1 MKASHVVLAGACALA
16 AAGCS
21 GMKELQSRAWTVEPE
36 PAAVR
41 HGMDAPSMYLIGRH
55 FHRQG
60 RYELAVT
67 AYRDALAKA
76 QGELA
81 GQVRNAL
88 AVTYAAQGRYDAAV
102 VELKAAV
109 AADPDVAYLQSNLG
123 YAYLLRGDNDEA
135 LQVLEAA
142 ARLHPGH
149 AGTQRNLRA
158 ALARTGRTAEPARPA
173 ALAPAAR
180 IESTSVTHHTG
191 VKRTGADARR
201 ARDPGLITIQAV
213 SPGVYELREPARAA
227 SPAVPVTAPLQ
238 AMPVKPYRLE
248 VSNGNG
254 VGGLAH
260 RVAARLK
267 ALGVS
272 AVRLT
277 NQVPPHR
284 LTEVQYAEGYA
295 AEAARLAATLNQRAL
310 MVASDRLRA
319 DIHVRLVLGAD
330 APSVVALFEP
340 APAQRAD
347 MVAAL
352 AGTGRR

>member
-1 MKASHVVLAGACALA
+1 MNASQVLVIGACALA

-21 GMKELQSRAWTVEPE
+21 GLKELQSRAWKVEPE

-41 HGMDAPSMYLIGRH
+41 HGMDAQSMYLIGRH

-67 AYRDALAKA
+67 AYRDALAQA

-88 AVTYAAQGRYDAAV
+88 AVTYAAQGRYDAAI

-123 YAYLLRGDNDEA
+123 YAYLLRGDDGEA
-135 LQVLEAA
+135 LRVLQEA
-142 ARLHPGH
+142 ARLHPDH

-158 ALARTGRTAEPARPA
+158 ALARMGRAAESPQPADRAPSA
-173 ALAPAAR
+173 RLAPAAL
-180 IESTSVTHHTG
+180 THTAG
-191 VKRTGADARR
+191 KRPGPDARS
-201 ARDPGLITIQAV
+201 ARDPSLTIQAV

-227 SPAVPVTAPLQ
+227 APAVPVSEPLQ
-238 AMPVKPYRLE
+238 GIPAKPYRLE

-260 RVAARLK
+260 RVAARLRT
-267 ALGVS
+267 LGVN

-284 LTEVQYAEGYA
+284 LTEVQYAQGYA

-340 APAQRAD
+340 AAAPRAD

-352 AGTGRR
+352 NETGRR